1 MRKFFI
7 TLVVIASIAGG
18 FAVYL
23 ISTTPKSSAGV
34 PFPLSGAHRALLA
47 GVPAD
52 ADAFALIPTA
62 AALEAKLR
70 ANPITRAPIEEWSSR
85 QTLPRPWMIGGADL
99 VAWRQGKQTRYL
111 VRLDPVRAFLVRVYQ
126 TFNGDAGDTLL
137 ITTSDRP
144 PAGEGIPQEELA
156 RIAALAARL
165 PAGDALVVQRASR
178 NAFPP
183 IGRPAVTSVQVHP
196 EDVVL
201 TSRAALS
208 ESATQ
213 SVTEGAAAI
222 PLRAAFPRGAMLTVA
237 FSSPPRSLSDL
248 NRLFGAKVA
257 SLLDGGGELAIYDVE
272 TRKLVPR
279 PRGVIAVPAD
289 PAHRAALDA
298 LLKTLAPAE
307 AVGVRART
315 GERDGR
321 LLLSFDDSL
330 DLYLKDATD
339 DAMWPA
345 ARWAVRIDPRRLV
358 PILQQLHDDL
368 GLRVAAPHVY
378 QSAKDLNRWIGALEN
393 AERVDAEDTM
403 EGDTEQLQI
412 RMTAAK

>member
-7 TLVVIASIAGG
+7 TLVVIAAIAGA
-18 FAVYL
+18 FALYL
-23 ISTTPKSSAGV
+23 ISTTPAVSAGV
-34 PFPLSGAHRALLA
+34 RFPLSAANRALIA
-47 GVPAD
+47 GVPAG

-70 ANPITRAPIEEWSSR
+70 ANPITRVPIEEWSSR

-99 VAWRQGKQTRYL
+99 VAWRQGKETRYL
-111 VRLDPVRAFLVRVYQ
+111 VRLDPVRALLVRTYLM
-126 TFNGDAGDTLL
+126 FNGDAGDTLL
-137 ITTSDRP
+137 INT
-144 PAGEGIPQEELA
+144 PAGDAIPQDELA
-156 RIAALAARL
+156 RVVALAERL
-165 PAGDALVVQRASR
+165 PPGDALVVQRASR

-196 EDVVL
+196 ADVVI

-208 ESATQ
+208 ESATA
-213 SVTEGAAAI
+213 T
-222 PLRAAFPRGAMLTVA
+222 PLKAGFPRGAMVTFA
-237 FSSPPRSLSDL
+237 FSSPPRSLNDL

-257 SLLDGGGELAIYDVE
+257 SLLDGGGELAIYDIE
-272 TRKLVPR
+272 TRKLIPR

-289 PAHRAALDA
+289 AAHRAALDA
-298 LLKTLAPAE
+298 LLKNLAPAE
-307 AVGVRART
+307 GVGVHART

-330 DLYLKDATD
+330 DLYIKDAVD
-339 DAMWPA
+339 EAGWPA
-345 ARWAVRIDPRRLV
+345 ARWAARIDPRRLV
-358 PILQQLHDDL
+358 PILQQLHDSL

-378 QSAKDLNRWIGALEN
+378 QSAKDLDQWIGALEN
-393 AERVDAEDTM
+393 AQRVDAADTA
-403 EGDTEQLQI
+403 EGDVEQLEI